1 MHTFT
6 LIFLIFLAAGT
17 ALELWLLLRHKN
29 HVAAHKD
36 EVPARFSDKISLQD
50 HQKAA
55 AYTKAKATPATIDI
69 LLQAAILLVWTL
81 GGGLNWLAELCSGL
95 GSGPLLTGLIFILS
109 SFLISSLIGLPLS
122 IWRTFGIESQ
132 FGFNNT
138 SVKDF
143 VKDLLLGMVL
153 GALIAGP
160 LILLFLWLMSSVE
173 RYWWLIAW
181 AVWVSFTL
189 LISWLFPTFIA
200 PLFNKFTPLDDG
212 ETRQRVEQLLERCG
226 FKSNGIFVMDGSR
239 RSSHG
244 NAYFTGFGNS
254 KRIVFFD
261 TLLESLNADEM
272 EAVLAHE
279 LGHFKHKHV
288 RNRLI
293 MMFTSSLIGFWLL
306 GWLSDQSWFYS
317 GLGVSHPSDAAA
329 LLLFLLASPVFTF
342 FLSPI
347 SAYFSRKQEFQ
358 ADDFAIDQTSGEMMI
373 HALLKLYQENANTL
387 TPDPLYSA
395 FYDSHPPAPVR
406 IAHIDSRIN

>member
-6 LIFLIFLAAGT
+6 LIFLTLLAIGT

-36 EVPARFSDKISLQD
+36 EVPPRFSDKISLQD

-55 AYTKAKATPATIDI
+55 AYTQAKATPATIDI
-69 LLQAAILLVWTL
+69 LLQAAILIAWTL
-81 GGGLNWLAELCSGL
+81 GGGLNWLAEFCSNFDY
-95 GSGPLLTGLIFILS
+95 GPLLTGLIFILS
-109 SFLISSLIGLPLS
+109 CFLISSLIGLPLS

-138 SVKDF
+138 TVKDF
-143 VKDLLLGMVL
+143 VRDLLLGMLL

-173 RYWWLIAW
+173 TYWWLIAW
-181 AVWVSFTL
+181 AVWVTFTL

-212 ETRQRVEQLLERCG
+212 ETKQRVEQLLERCG

-261 TLLESLNADEM
+261 TLLESLDTDEM

-288 RNRLI
+288 RNRLF
-293 MMFTSSLIGFWLL
+293 MMITSSLIGFWLL

-317 GLGVSHPSDAAA
+317 GLGVSQPSDAAA
-329 LLLFLLASPVFTF
+329 LLLFLLVSPVFTH
-342 FLSPI
+342 FLTPI
-347 SAYFSRKQEFQ
+347 SAYFSRRQEFE
-358 ADDFAIDQTSGEMMI
+358 ADDFAIQQTSGEKMI

-395 FYDSHPPAPVR
+395 FHDSHPPAPVR

>member
-1 MHTFT
+1 MQLFT

-17 ALELWLLLRHKN
+17 ALELWLLMRHKSY
-29 HVAAHKD
+29 VVAHKG
-36 EVPARFSDKISLQD
+36 EVPPRFSDKISLQD

-55 AYTKAKATPATIDI
+55 AYTEAKATPATIEI
-69 LLQAAILLVWTL
+69 LLQATVLIAWTL
-81 GGGLNWLAELCSGL
+81 GGGLNWLAELCSRL
-95 GSGPLLTGLIFILS
+95 DTGPLLTGLLFILS
-109 SFLISSLIGLPLS
+109 CFLISSLISLPLS

-138 SVKDF
+138 SIKDF
-143 VKDLLLGMVL
+143 VRDLLLSMVL
-153 GALIAGP
+153 GTLIAGP
-160 LILLFLWLMSSVE
+160 LILLFLWLMSSIE
-173 RYWWLIAW
+173 TYWWLIAW
-181 AVWVSFTL
+181 VAWVSFTL

-200 PLFNKFTPLDDG
+200 PLFNKFTPLDEG
-212 ETRQRVEQLLERCG
+212 ETKQRVEQLLERCG

-293 MMFTSSLIGFWLL
+293 IMFASSLLGFWLL
-306 GWLSDQSWFYS
+306 GWLSNQEWFYS
-317 GLGVSHPSDAAA
+317 GLGVSQPSDAAA
-329 LLLFLLASPVFTF
+329 LMLFLLVSPVFTF

-358 ADDFAIDQTSGEMMI
+358 ADDFAIDQTSGERMI
-373 HALLKLYQENANTL
+373 QALLKLYQENANTL

-406 IAHIDSRIN
+406 IAHIDSRIS

>member
-1 MHTFT
+1 MQPFT

-17 ALELWLLLRHKN
+17 ALELWLLMRHKS
-29 HVAAHKD
+29 HVAAHKG
-36 EVPARFSDKISLQD
+36 EVPPRFSDKISLQD

-55 AYTKAKATPATIDI
+55 AYTEAKATPATIEI
-69 LLQAAILLVWTL
+69 LLQATVLIAWTL
-81 GGGLNWLAELCSGL
+81 GGGLNWLAELCSHFGT
-95 GSGPLLTGLIFILS
+95 GPLLTGLLFILS
-109 SFLISSLIGLPLS
+109 CFLISSLISLPLS

-143 VKDLLLGMVL
+143 VRDLLLSMVL
-153 GALIAGP
+153 GTLIAGP

-173 RYWWLIAW
+173 TYWWLIAW
-181 AVWVSFTL
+181 VVWVSFTL

-200 PLFNKFTPLDDG
+200 PLFNKFTPLDEG
-212 ETRQRVEQLLERCG
+212 ETKQRVEQLLERCG

-288 RNRLI
+288 RNRLFI
-293 MMFTSSLIGFWLL
+293 MFTSSLLGFWLL
-306 GWLSDQSWFYS
+306 GWLSNQEWFYS
-317 GLGVSHPSDAAA
+317 GLGVSQPSDAVA
-329 LLLFLLASPVFTF
+329 LMLFLLVSPVFTF

-358 ADDFAIDQTSGEMMI
+358 ADDFAIDQTSGERMI
-373 HALLKLYQENANTL
+373 QALLKLYQENANTL

-406 IAHIDSRIN
+406 IAHIDSRIG